1 MKLVGL
7 TAVLLAC
14 VSSGFSG
21 VYFEKM
27 LKGSDTS
34 IWIRNIQLGRRTW
47 RREGNEGQWWRGGGA
62 GDRVRVVKPCTCSCI
77 CELLIIATIYMC
89 VYIHLFHYMFIIS
102 LTLSPLS

>member
-47 RREGNEGQWWRGGGA
+47 RREGNEGQWWGG
-62 GDRVRVVKPCTCSCI
+62 RRQSESC
-77 CELLIIATIYMC
+77 EALYM
-89 VYIHLFHYMFIIS
+89 LMYM
-102 LTLSPLS
+102 

>member
-7 TAVLLAC
+7 IAVLLAC

-47 RREGNEGQWWRGGGA
+47 RREGNEGQWGGG
-62 GDRVRVVKPCTCSCI
+62 RVRVVKPCTCTCI
-77 CELLIIATIYMC
+77 CELLIITTIYMYPSFSLH
-89 VYIHLFHYMFIIS
+89 VYHLSHS
-102 LTLSPLS
+102 LSLS